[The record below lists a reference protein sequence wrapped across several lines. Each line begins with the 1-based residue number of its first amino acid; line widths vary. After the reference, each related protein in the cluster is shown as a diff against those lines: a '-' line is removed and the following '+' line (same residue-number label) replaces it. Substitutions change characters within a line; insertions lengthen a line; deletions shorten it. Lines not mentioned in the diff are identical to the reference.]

1 MTDTFQKMLET
12 RDNLKNM
19 GRALDEL
26 SEAVAVLRNEY
37 ENALDEQTECWW
49 PNDQSEALRS
59 ALSSWSVWV
68 PELRA
73 VDYLTN
79 KASNQSEEA

>member
-49 PNDQSEALRS
+49 PNDQ
-59 ALSSWSVWV
+59 
-68 PELRA
+68 
-73 VDYLTN
+73 
-79 KASNQSEEA
+79 